1 VRCGSGPYTG
11 RFYGYHGSPET
22 AAGFYGP
29 TAGLGEK
36 MKLNDISLKINK
48 IDRELLVL
56 LQERMG
62 LALRSKKFQKTVDD
76 AQSEE
81 NVLERVNRMNLDL
94 IKSSFSR
101 QLLETII
108 KESKRLQDED
118 RRLVAFQ
125 GEHGAYGEVASR
137 RLVPAG
143 AYIPCLEF
151 IDVFKGVEDG
161 HLDLGV
167 VPVENSLEGAV
178 TQVNDLL
185 TTTELK
191 VIGEVK
197 VAVNHCLLATE
208 ATDYREIRVVYSH
221 PQALA
226 QCRDFLMRNKLEPRP
241 YYDTA
246 GAAKMLARENPKAAA
261 AIASALCGELYDLEI
276 IKEGIEDGP
285 SNSTRFLLLS
295 REASNEK
302 KDKTSIIF
310 AVAHEAGQLYG
321 VLQLFAEARINL
333 TRISSMPLRSDPG
346 NYSFFLDFEG
356 SEEDAKVAEVLERMG
371 KMTISLKNLGS
382 YPADKKEA

>member
-1 VRCGSGPYTG
+1 
-11 RFYGYHGSPET
+11 
-22 AAGFYGP
+22 
-29 TAGLGEK
+29 
-36 MKLNDISLKINK
+36 MKLNEISRKIDK

-62 LALRSKKFQKTVDD
+62 LSLRSTKFQEASGDRTREDD
-76 AQSEE
+76 M
-81 NVLERVNRMNLDL
+81 LERMERMNLDL
-94 IKSSFSR
+94 IKASFSR
-101 QLLETII
+101 QLLKTII
-108 KESKRLQDED
+108 DESKRLQDED
-118 RRLVAFQ
+118 RQLVAFQ
-125 GEHGAYGEVASR
+125 GEHGAYGDVASR
-137 RLVPAG
+137 QLVPDG

-151 IDVFKGVEDG
+151 IDVFRGVEEG
-161 HLDLGV
+161 YLDLGV

-185 TTTELK
+185 TTTGLH

-197 VAVNHCLLATE
+197 VDVNHCLLATE

-226 QCRDFLMRNKLEPRP
+226 QCRDFLMRNNLEPRP

-261 AIASALCGELYDLEI
+261 AIASSLCAELYNLDI

-295 REASNEK
+295 REPHPGEGS
-302 KDKTSIIF
+302 KTSVIF
-310 AVAHEAGQLYG
+310 AVAHEAGQLYA
-321 VLQLFAEARINL
+321 VLKLFADAEINL
-333 TRISSMPLRSDPG
+333 TRISSMPLRSDPS

-356 SEEDAKVAEVLERMG
+356 SEKEAKVMEVVEKMK
-371 KMTISLKNLGS
+371 KMTISFKNLGS
-382 YPADKKEA
+382 YPAHNGAV

>member
-1 VRCGSGPYTG
+1 
-11 RFYGYHGSPET
+11 
-22 AAGFYGP
+22 
-29 TAGLGEK
+29 
-36 MKLNDISLKINK
+36 MKLERIRNQIDK

-62 LALRSKKFQKTVDD
+62 LALRSRKYQEL
-76 AQSEE
+76 SEDSNRE
-81 NVLERVNRMNLDL
+81 EDTLERMERLNLDL
-94 IKSSFSR
+94 VKSSFSR
-101 QLLETII
+101 QLLKTII
-108 KESKRLQDED
+108 DESKRLQDED

-137 RLVPAG
+137 NLVPAG

-151 IDVFKGVEDG
+151 IDVFRGVEAGDF
-161 HLDLGV
+161 DLGV

-191 VIGEVK
+191 VIGEIK
-197 VAVNHCLLATE
+197 VAVNHCLLATD

-226 QCRDFLMRNKLEPRP
+226 QCRDFLMRNKLEARP

-261 AIASALCGELYDLEI
+261 AIASELCAELYDLEV
-276 IKEGIEDGP
+276 IKEGVEDGP

-295 REASNEK
+295 KEPYADRGE
-302 KDKTSIIF
+302 KTSVIF
-310 AVAHEAGQLYG
+310 AVAHEAGELYG
-321 VLQLFAEARINL
+321 VLKLFAEAKINL

-356 SEEDAKVAEVLERMG
+356 SQEDAKVAKVLEKMNS
-371 KMTISLKNLGS
+371 MTISLKNLGS
-382 YPADKKEA
+382 YPAAKTGM

>member
-1 VRCGSGPYTG
+1 
-11 RFYGYHGSPET
+11 
-22 AAGFYGP
+22 
-29 TAGLGEK
+29 
-36 MKLNDISLKINK
+36 MKQNEISSKINK

-62 LALRSKKFQKTVDD
+62 LALRSKKFQETYDD
-76 AQSEE
+76 VQSEE

-94 IKSSFSR
+94 VKSSFSR
-101 QLLETII
+101 QLLKTII
-108 KESKRLQDED
+108 DESRRLQDED
-118 RRLVAFQ
+118 RQLVAFQ

-137 RLVPAG
+137 KLVPNG

-151 IDVFKGVEDG
+151 IDVFRGVEDG
-161 HLDLGV
+161 HFDLGV

-185 TTTELK
+185 TTTALK

-197 VAVNHCLLATE
+197 VVVNHCLLATE

-295 REASNEK
+295 RDASTAK
-302 KDKTSIIF
+302 RDKTSIIF

-321 VLQLFAEARINL
+321 VLQLFAEANINL
-333 TRISSMPLRSDPG
+333 TRISSMPLRSDPS

-356 SEEDAKVAEVLERMG
+356 SEEDASVADVLQKMSQ
-371 KMTISLKNLGS
+371 MTIALKNLGS
-382 YPADKKEA
+382 YPAYKGEA

>member
-1 VRCGSGPYTG
+1 
-11 RFYGYHGSPET
+11 
-22 AAGFYGP
+22 
-29 TAGLGEK
+29 
-36 MKLNDISLKINK
+36 MKQNEISSKINK

-62 LALRSKKFQKTVDD
+62 LALRSKKFQESDD
-76 AQSEE
+76 DTQDEE
-81 NVLERVNRMNLDL
+81 NVLERVNRLNLDL
-94 IKSSFSR
+94 VKSSFSR
-101 QLLETII
+101 QLLKTII
-108 KESKRLQDED
+108 DESKRLQDED
-118 RRLVAFQ
+118 RKLVAFQ

-137 RLVPAG
+137 KLLPNG

-151 IDVFKGVEDG
+151 IDVFRGVENG
-161 HLDLGV
+161 HFDLGV

-185 TTTELK
+185 TTTDLK

-197 VAVNHCLLATE
+197 VLVKHCLLATE

-261 AIASALCGELYDLEI
+261 AIASALCGELYDLGI

-285 SNSTRFLLLS
+285 ANSTRFLLLS
-295 REASNEK
+295 RDASTENR
-302 KDKTSIIF
+302 DKTSIIF

-321 VLQLFAEARINL
+321 VLQLFAEANINL
-333 TRISSMPLRSDPG
+333 TRISSMPLRSDPS

-356 SEEDAKVAEVLERMG
+356 SEEDAQVADVLQKMSQ
-371 KMTISLKNLGS
+371 MTIALKNLGS
-382 YPADKKEA
+382 YPTFREEG

>member
-1 VRCGSGPYTG
+1 M
-11 RFYGYHGSPET
+11 
-22 AAGFYGP
+22 
-29 TAGLGEK
+29 K
-36 MKLNDISLKINK
+36 MKLNDISCKIDK

-62 LALRSKKFQKTVDD
+62 LSLRSKKFQEAAGD
-76 AQSEE
+76 ADLETTT
-81 NVLERVNRMNLDL
+81 LERMQRMNLDL
-94 IKSSFSR
+94 IKRSFSQ
-101 QLLETII
+101 QLLKTII
-108 KESKRLQDED
+108 EESKRLQDED
-118 RRLVAFQ
+118 RQLVAFQ
-125 GEHGAYGEVASR
+125 GEHGAYGDVASR
-137 RLVPAG
+137 LLVPDG

-151 IDVFKGVEDG
+151 INVFRGVEEA

-185 TTTELK
+185 TTTKLN
-191 VIGEVK
+191 VVGEVK
-197 VAVNHCLLATE
+197 VDVNHCLLATE

-241 YYDTA
+241 FYDTA

-261 AIASALCGELYDLEI
+261 AIASPLCAELYNLDV

-295 REASNEK
+295 REPYSGEGN
-302 KDKTSIIF
+302 KTSIIF

-321 VLQLFAEARINL
+321 VLKLFADAEINL

-356 SEEDAKVAEVLERMG
+356 SGSDPKVADVMREMDR
-371 KMTISLKNLGS
+371 MTISLKNLGS
-382 YPADKKEA
+382 YPADQGD

>member
-1 VRCGSGPYTG
+1 MK
-11 RFYGYHGSPET
+11 PE
-22 AAGFYGP
+22 GI
-29 TAGLGEK
+29 L
-36 MKLNDISLKINK
+36 SKIDK

-62 LALRSKKFQKTVDD
+62 MALRLRKYPEPDGELNQEKDT
-76 AQSEE
+76 
-81 NVLERVNRMNLDL
+81 LERMERLNLDL
-94 IKSSFSR
+94 VKRSFSR
-101 QLLETII
+101 QLLKTIVE
-108 KESKRLQDED
+108 ESKRLQNED

-137 RLVPAG
+137 SLVPAG

-151 IDVFKGVEDG
+151 IDVFRGVEAGDF
-161 HLDLGV
+161 DLGV

-191 VIGEVK
+191 VIGETK
-197 VAVNHCLLATE
+197 VDVNHCLLATD

-226 QCRDFLMRNKLEPRP
+226 QCRDFLMRNKLEARP

-261 AIASALCGELYDLEI
+261 AIASALCAELYDLEI

-295 REASNEK
+295 K
-302 KDKTSIIF
+302 KPYGQKGDKTSVIF
-310 AVAHEAGQLYG
+310 AVAHEAGKLYN
-321 VLQLFAEARINL
+321 VLKLFAEAEINL
-333 TRISSMPLRSDPG
+333 TRISSMPLRSDPS

-356 SEEDAKVAEVLERMG
+356 SQEDANVAEVLEQMEA
-371 KMTISLKNLGS
+371 MTISLKNLGS
-382 YPADKKEA
+382 YPSGTPVS